1 MNTNQI
7 VLRCQQL
14 IAEAG
19 LETDPITKATFLDFA
34 DKARDAILALAKKQ
48 RQSQAITDIALGLR
62 KLRDNFEKVVTA
74 DPMCIY
80 TPRHSVALAFHRSK
94 ARVRYFHAGNRAS
107 KTESGKAEVYW
118 TLTGTHPYRAAPPQ
132 PAQVFIV
139 GTNFTKYRPMVF
151 ETKYLHG
158 EQGNPLSPA
167 FPEGGKWFYRY
178 DQKSYTL
185 EVCCSECAELGKAS
199 SCPHPKRKLIL
210 FSDEEGPAVMA
221 GGQYAFGQL
230 DEQIDYA
237 IYREARERIK
247 TVPNAGLIVT
257 ETPLNGR
264 AWWTWS
270 VLAAQA
276 DTHETIPGTDIPIVE
291 RFNIDQFSAGL
302 VPHEEILASMRDMEE
317 PEVKARIFGQPVV
330 ALDKAVFDLTTLAK
344 MHEEAAEP
352 LRGQLGIPGVDGTSQ
367 EERLTTLPVDPGPDR
382 LPVFEEDGT
391 GNLRIWEPPQL
402 TAQYVIGVDVA
413 HGLTRRDASCADVLK
428 MTPIGT
434 DMLLEQVAQYHGW
447 VNPLI
452 YAEELFKLGIYY
464 GGGRRAILIPERNG
478 PGMALIQRLNELG
491 CWFLFQDVTSP
502 AGVRYTL
509 EQQYGLDTNIRTKSI
524 IVAALQNAI
533 RARRY
538 NRPGVILHCP
548 QSVVELENYVQEMTE
563 SGLTYR
569 FGASGAKEAR
579 QRPSHDEGF
588 GHDDRV
594 MSLALATYVARTYPV
609 FDYDLDKKLKE
620 KPTTDARSQRLWNGL
635 HDEFA
640 QQAQRQAEDE
650 YGSPYDLY

>member
-1 MNTNQI
+1 MITNQVI
-7 VLRCQQL
+7 TRCQQL
-14 IAEAG
+14 ISDAG
-19 LETDPITKATFLDFA
+19 LETATITKATFLDFA
-34 DKARDAILALAKKQ
+34 DNARQAILALSTKQ
-48 RQSQAITDIALGLR
+48 QTSKPIADLALGLR
-62 KLRDNFEKVVTA
+62 KLRDDFETVVTA
-74 DPMCIY
+74 DPMCVY

-118 TLTGTHPYRAAPPQ
+118 TLTGTHPYRALAPQ

-151 ETKYLHG
+151 ESKYLTG

-178 DQKSYTL
+178 DQKTYTI
-185 EVCCSECAELGKAS
+185 EICCDECAEMGKAS

-210 FSDEEGPAVMA
+210 FSDEEGPGVMA
-221 GGQYAFGQL
+221 GGQYALGQL

-276 DTHETIPGTDIPIVE
+276 DTREMILNTDIPIAE

-317 PEVKARIFGQPVV
+317 PEIKARIFGLPVV
-330 ALDKAVFDLTTLAK
+330 ALDKAVFDLSTLSK
-344 MHEEAAEP
+344 MHEEVGEP
-352 LRGQLGIPGVDGTSQ
+352 LRGQLELPGADGSSQ
-367 EERLTTLPVDPGPDR
+367 EERLVTLPYDPPPDR
-382 LPVFEEDGT
+382 MPAFLEADT

-413 HGLTRRDASCADVLK
+413 HGLTRRDASSADVLK
-428 MTPIGT
+428 MTPVGT
-434 DMLLEQVAQYHGW
+434 DMLVEQVAQYHGW

-464 GGGRRAILIPERNG
+464 GAGNGRSRLVPERNG

-538 NRPGVILHCP
+538 GRPGVILHCV
-548 QSVVELENYVQEMTE
+548 QSIVELENYVQEMTE
-563 SGLTYR
+563 SGQAFR
-569 FGASGAKEAR
+569 FEAAGHKEAR
-579 QRPSHDEGF
+579 NRPGKDEGF

-594 MSLALATYVARTYPV
+594 MSLAIATYVARTYPI
-609 FDYDLDKKLKE
+609 FDYDMEKQLRD
-620 KPTTDARSQRLWNGL
+620 KPTADARSQRMWNGL

-640 QQAQRQAEDE
+640 QQASWEDE
-650 YGSPYDLY
+650 YGSPDNF

>member
-1 MNTNQI
+1 M
-7 VLRCQQL
+7 RCRQL
-14 IAEAG
+14 IADAG
-19 LETDPITKATFLDFA
+19 LEIDDLTKSTFLDFA
-34 DKARDAILALAKKQ
+34 DKARDSILALSAERRHSKPI
-48 RQSQAITDIALGLR
+48 SELALGLR
-62 KLRDNFEKVVTA
+62 KLRDDFEKVVTA
-74 DPMCIY
+74 DPMCTY
-80 TPRHSVALAFHRSK
+80 TPRHGVALAFHKSR

-118 TLTGTHPYRAAPPQ
+118 ALTSTHPYRQAPPQ

-178 DQKSYTL
+178 DQKTYTV
-185 EVCCSECAELGKAS
+185 EIACTECAELGKAS

-210 FSDEEGPAVMA
+210 FSDEEGPLVMA

-230 DEQIDYA
+230 DEQIEYA

-247 TVPNAGLIVT
+247 TVPNSGLIVT

-276 DTHETIPGTDIPIVE
+276 DAHEMIPGTDTPIVE

-302 VPHEEILASMRDMEE
+302 VPHAEILASMKDMEE
-317 PEVKARIFGQPVV
+317 AEVKARIFGQPVI
-330 ALDKAVFDLTTLAK
+330 ALDKAVFDLSVLSD
-344 MHEEAAEP
+344 MHKEVAEP
-352 LRGQLGIPGVDGTSQ
+352 LRGQLELPGEDGSSQ
-367 EERLTTLPVDPGPDR
+367 EERLTTLPVDPPAER
-382 LPVFEEDGT
+382 CPQFIEREDGL
-391 GNLRIWEPPQL
+391 LRIWEPPSL
-402 TAQYVIGVDVA
+402 VAQYIIGVDVA

-428 MTPIGT
+428 MTPVGT
-434 DMLLEQVAQYHGW
+434 DMLVEQVAQYHGW
-447 VNPLI
+447 INPLI
-452 YAEELFKLGIYY
+452 YAEELFKLAIYY
-464 GGGRRAILIPERNG
+464 GGGRRAILAPERNG

-509 EQQYGLDTNIRTKSI
+509 EQQYGLDTNVRTKSI
-524 IVAALQNAI
+524 IISALQNAV

-538 NRPGVILHCP
+538 GRPGVIVHCR
-548 QSVVELENYVQEMTE
+548 QSVVEMENYIQEMTDL
-563 SGLTYR
+563 GNTRLA
-569 FGASGAKEAR
+569 ASGAKEAR
-579 QRPSHDEGF
+579 ERSSDEGF

-594 MSLALATYVARTYPV
+594 MSLAVATYIARTYPV
-609 FDYDLDKKLKE
+609 FDYDLE
-620 KPTTDARSQRLWNGL
+620 KAMKSGPKADARSTRIWNGL
-635 HDEFA
+635 HDEFE
-640 QQAQRQAEDE
+640 QQAKRQTEDE
-650 YGSPYDLY
+650 YGSPYDI